1 MHATRATQRPR
12 PPVPDDDWALFLDVD
27 GCLLDFADAP
37 DRVVVPLGLRE
48 RLFSLSRL
56 LDGAVA
62 LVSGRSLQTLDDLFW
77 PLRLPAAGMHGV
89 ERRSR
94 SRLVRAP
101 KADLTLRRL
110 CAEAGVLALQHPGAI
125 VENKHAG
132 FALHW
137 RAAPAAE
144 AALRAFAE
152 AAVARLPNHRLQ
164 LGDHVAE
171 VVPNGGDKGRAI
183 EDFLAEAP
191 FAGRFPVY
199 AGDDLTDEAAFRA
212 INARDGASVL
222 VGGRGDSAARFG
234 LRDPAEVRAWLD
246 MPAERRSV
254 AQAGA

>member
-1 MHATRATQRPR
+1 M
-12 PPVPDDDWALFLDVD
+12 PDDDWALFLDVD

-48 RLFSLSRL
+48 RLFSLSLRL
-56 LDGAVA
+56 GGALA
-62 LVSGRSLQTLDDLFW
+62 LVSGRSLQSLDDLFW

-89 ERRSR
+89 ERRSQA
-94 SRLVRAP
+94 RLVHAP
-101 KADLTLRRL
+101 KADLALRRL
-110 CAEAGVLALQHPGAI
+110 CAEAGVLALRHPGAI

-144 AALRAFAE
+144 AALRGFAE
-152 AAVARLPNHRLQ
+152 AAVAELPGHRLQ

-171 VVPNGGDKGRAI
+171 VVPAGGDKGRAI

-199 AGDDLTDEAAFRA
+199 AGDDLTDEAGFRA

-246 MPAERRSV
+246 MPGAGDLRSV
-254 AQAGA
+254 ARAGA

>member
-1 MHATRATQRPR
+1 MSDGLSPRSRDLIAAARRAHRVET
-12 PPVPDDDWALFLDVD
+12 PDVAAKVRVRRSLDVRI
-27 GCLLDFADAP
+27 A
-37 DRVVVPLGLRE
+37 
-48 RLFSLSRL
+48 
-56 LDGAVA
+56 A
-62 LVSGRSLQTLDDLFW
+62 LA
-77 PLRLPAAGMHGV
+77 AAGGSTLFGV
-89 ERRSR
+89 T
-94 SRLVRAP
+94 LA
-101 KADLTLRRL
+101 KALTVTVLT
-110 CAEAGVLALQHPGAI
+110 AGVVTGGVLALRHPGAI

-137 RAAPAAE
+137 RAAPAAG
-144 AALRAFAE
+144 AALRDFAE
-152 AAVARLPNHRLQ
+152 AAVARLPGHRLQ

-171 VVPNGGDKGRAI
+171 VVPAGGDKGRAI

-246 MPAERRSV
+246 MPAAGDRRSV